1 MGASAGNADH
11 RGLGVFFSR
20 NFTYNTISSLNT
32 LVRYSHSTLITR
44 TMRPA
49 YHPRL
54 SCRILSSTRP
64 QCLVQ
69 HSLLRNQPTLRT
81 VSTALSRRAIPS
93 SKTLDL
99 QHTTKRSFGLPS
111 LSSFLPSSPNNGNG
125 NSSPKR
131 VLTAT
136 RTLPYTPALLFKVIS
151 SVESYSQFLP
161 FLNESTVTARDP
173 VTGYPTQAF
182 LTVGYGPLSET
193 FTSRVDCDPATWTV
207 EARSGAKYGNGK
219 PDGGSGGGA
228 ASGLSSFFPGASE
241 GIFEYLSTR
250 WELVPV
256 AGAGAEA
263 AGGPQTKVHLEV
275 RFEFRNQL
283 HATVMGAVEGQM
295 ASLMIEAFEKRIRE
309 SHTRG
314 Q

>member
-1 MGASAGNADH
+1 
-11 RGLGVFFSR
+11 
-20 NFTYNTISSLNT
+20 
-32 LVRYSHSTLITR
+32 
-44 TMRPA
+44 MRPA
-49 YHPRL
+49 CHSRL
-54 SCRILSSTRP
+54 PCRTILTSTRS
-64 QCLVQ
+64 
-69 HSLLRNQPTLRT
+69 SLRGQPTLRT
-81 VSTALSRRAIPS
+81 LSTAPRPHTQTQPKPRANPIYTP
-93 SKTLDL
+93 
-99 QHTTKRSFGLPS
+99 KRSFGLPS
-111 LSSFLPSSPNNGNG
+111 LSSFLPSTPNGGN
-125 NSSPKR
+125 NSPKR

-161 FLNESTVTARDP
+161 FLTESTVTTRDP
-173 VTGYPTQAF
+173 ETGYPTQAY

-193 FTSRVDCDPATWTV
+193 FTSRVDCDPANWVV

-219 PDGGSGGGA
+219 PEGTTSSS
-228 ASGLSSFFPGASE
+228 ASGLSGFFPGATE

-256 AGAGAEA
+256 SEGDAV
-263 AGGPQTKVHLEV
+263 GGREPQTKVNLEV

-295 ASLMIEAFEKRIRE
+295 ASVMIEAFEKRIRE
-309 SHTRG
+309 SHTRV